1 MCQER
6 NIVVCLISFS
16 VIPEMTLGSRYYN
29 PISFFFFSFSF
40 FEMESFYVDW
50 TVLELSMNSQRFTE
64 ICCLRKLRPGKRWN
78 SSLQRFYRFIT

>member
-1 MCQER
+1 
-6 NIVVCLISFS
+6 
-16 VIPEMTLGSRYYN
+16 
-29 PISFFFFSFSF
+29 
-40 FEMESFYVDW
+40 MESFYVDW